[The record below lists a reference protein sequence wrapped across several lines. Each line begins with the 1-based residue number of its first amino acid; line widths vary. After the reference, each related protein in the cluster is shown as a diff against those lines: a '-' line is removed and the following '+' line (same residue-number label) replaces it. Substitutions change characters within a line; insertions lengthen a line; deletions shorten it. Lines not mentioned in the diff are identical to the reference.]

1 MSQTNYFYIITR
13 DGQIFE
19 VEYTEQRISMAV
31 QTMRDKGLFTIK
43 DGGMVINGADISKVL
58 NDENYENYISTVR
71 PREYIRNGSWYDG
84 KENKIL
90 RHEKWKQDRIDS
102 MKHVA
107 LPYIEQP
114 QEETMT
120 YGEFIKKFP
129 NKTRLSI

>member
-19 VEYTEQRISMAV
+19 IDYTEQRIAMAV

-58 NDENYENYISTVR
+58 NDENYENYISTVK

-107 LPYIEQP
+107 LLDIEQP